1 MRVGRPSGEASKGKG
16 VDVDN
21 VMESG
26 AHNIQQKLI
35 GEAEAVSS
43 APLSILPMV
52 GRLAS
57 PSQRRLFH
65 IPR

>member
-35 GEAEAVSS
+35 GKAEAVSS
-43 APLSILPMV
+43 SPLSILPMV
-52 GRLAS
+52 GRPAS
-57 PSQRRLFH
+57 PSQCRLFY